1 MIKIIDSNF
10 AYFDE
15 FRRFCR
21 FDSFGTRIYSHYL
34 CYGFECR
41 FADFWVQIIDD
52 MITASICRLDS
63 DFVACILDNADIDE
77 LESFLWFQDKNTLT
91 LNSRFARNIEKFCP
105 NFISGDVLKYTDF
118 TERNNENDIVD
129 PEIKDYYNL
138 LKTCESDH
146 FFVPEYMYFL
156 SDTIHRKNKGL
167 CDVFAVSKDNKV
179 VCAAMTVSHTE
190 DAVILG
196 AVATHPDYRKQGL
209 GGYVVSSLANK
220 HKDKNDVFIYTTIKK
235 NTSFYQILGFKVVGQ
250 WVKFTYGG
258 I

>member
-1 MIKIIDSNF
+1 MIKIIDNNF
-10 AYFDE
+10 TRFDE
-15 FRRFCR
+15 FKSFCKL
-21 FDSFGTRIYSHYL
+21 DSFGTRIYSHFL
-34 CYGFECR
+34 CYGYDCK

-63 DFVACILDNADIDE
+63 DFVACISGNADIYE
-77 LESFLWFQDKNTLT
+77 LESFLCFQQKSTLT
-91 LNSRFARNIEKFCP
+91 FDKKYAQDINLQCDNFAV
-105 NFISGDVLKYTDF
+105 GDVLKYTDF
-118 TERNNENDIVD
+118 SVKNNENTIIN
-129 PEIKDYYNL
+129 PEIKDYYAL

-156 SDTIHRKNKGL
+156 SDTMHRKNKGL
-167 CDVFAVSKDNKV
+167 CDIFAVSKDNKV

-235 NTSFYQILGFKVVGQ
+235 NTRFYETLGFKVVGE
-250 WVKFTYGG
+250 WIKFTYGG
-258 I
+258 